1 MQRSVRLLFLII
13 ISCVAFG
20 CAHKAGPQVT
30 ASQPQGQ
37 GAPAGPAVSGGVPS
51 MELPEVSY
59 DFGNVK
65 DTEGEVVHEFKIK
78 NVGTGVLEIKKVLPG

>member
-1 MQRSVRLLFLII
+1 
-13 ISCVAFG
+13 
-20 CAHKAGPQVT
+20 
-30 ASQPQGQ
+30 
-37 GAPAGPAVSGGVPS
+37 

>member
-1 MQRSVRLLFLII
+1 MQRSLRLVLLII

-20 CAHKAGPQVT
+20 CAHSTGPQGAV
-30 ASQPQGQ
+30 SQPQGQ
-37 GAPAGPAVSGGVPS
+37 STPTGPAVSGGVPS
-51 MELPEVSY
+51 MEVSELSH